1 MPEVGI
7 IRQGI
12 SRYQPQPTTTN
23 HKCHN
28 HQPFLSII
36 PSKSNGFCAFRFA
49 TVEPYGKSG
58 IFAFFVRF
66 GVGPSPKS
74 GIFRV
79 FVRFGVGP
87 YGKSGIFADFVRFGA
102 EPYGKSGICPIGRR
116 ESACAKMGV
125 RQMTKRKR
133 NKLIQRQL
141 VCAQNGQGVSGNRTR
156 LLFCHA
162 RGIDC

>member
-1 MPEVGI
+1 MPEVGS

-12 SRYQPQPTTTN
+12 SRYQPLPTTNVAITN
-23 HKCHN
+23 HFVNYTVKVER
-28 HQPFLSII
+28 LLRI
-36 PSKSNGFCAFRFA
+36 PLRDRRAVREIGHFCRFCPIWRWA
-49 TVEPYGKSG
+49 VPEIGHFSCFCP
-58 IFAFFVRF
+58 IWRRAVREIGHF
-66 GVGPSPKS
+66 C
-74 GIFRV
+74 
-79 FVRFGVGP
+79 RF
-87 YGKSGIFADFVRFGA
+87 
-102 EPYGKSGICPIGRR
+102 CPIGRR